1 MSLLGQ
7 IRLVVV
13 LGACASVTGVAEAQA
28 VSLQEQLNAQYK
40 VAKIAGGGA
49 VVVEAGTVLAIQ
61 KPGIKAM
68 PFAAIPKC
76 PAKFADNT
84 LQMAKGFFCTSG
96 MALHN
101 YFQKGDKVYPLK
113 IEVNPD
119 KEKITF
125 RAVSCDQCN
134 AIDPPTGQK
143 GDVEFEFPS
152 GYLQKASA
160 GDVEDTIG
168 QVFAITTNDDQQ
180 AQGGGAADQ
189 QQTTDQQQQAAPP
202 AQPQQ
207 QEPATV
213 QLGMST
219 DQVQSVLGKPDKMF
233 NVGAKQIY
241 VYKDVKVTFLN
252 GKVSDV
258 Q

>member
-1 MSLLGQ
+1 MSLLGKM
-7 IRLVVV
+7 RVV
-13 LGACASVTGVAEAQA
+13 LVLSACVSVTGLAEAQA

-49 VVVEAGTVLAIQ
+49 VVVEAGTVLAVQ

-68 PFAAIPKC
+68 PFNALPKC
-76 PAKFADNT
+76 PSKFEDNT
-84 LQMAKGFFCTSG
+84 LHMATGFFCTNA
-96 MALHN
+96 MALHD

-113 IEVNPD
+113 IEINPD
-119 KEKITF
+119 KGKITF
-125 RAVSCDQCN
+125 RVVACDQCN
-134 AIDPPTGQK
+134 GVNPPTGQK
-143 GDVEFEFPS
+143 GEVEFEFAK

-168 QVFAITTNDDQQ
+168 QVFAIATNDEQQ
-180 AQGGGAADQ
+180 AQGGGAAEPQ
-189 QQTTDQQQQAAPP
+189 PSTDQPQP
-202 AQPQQ
+202 AQAQQ

-213 QLGMST
+213 QLGMSA